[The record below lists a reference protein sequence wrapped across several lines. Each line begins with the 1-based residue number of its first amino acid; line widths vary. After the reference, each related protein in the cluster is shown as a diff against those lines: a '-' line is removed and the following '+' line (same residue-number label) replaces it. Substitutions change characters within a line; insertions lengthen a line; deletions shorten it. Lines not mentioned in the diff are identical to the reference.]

1 MANGRR
7 NKTLAECG
15 TSDWDGKR
23 EKMCH
28 VLVEIGVQL
37 HAGVSGYV
45 RTCVCV
51 HVARF
56 IRFGFGLFGLIVWS
70 AVYECRLC
78 VQVNFTLYFSYTLLR
93 KPLLLLLLCVFF
105 FSHHVYFH

>member
-7 NKTLAECG
+7 NKTLAECE

-37 HAGVSGYV
+37 YAGVSGYV
-45 RTCVCV
+45 RTCVY
-51 HVARF
+51 VARF
-56 IRFGFGLFGLIVWS
+56 IRFGFGLFGLIVRS
-70 AVYECRLC
+70 VVYECRLC
-78 VQVNFTLYFSYTLLR
+78 VQVNFTLYFSYTAAAAAAA
-93 KPLLLLLLCVFF
+93 LCVF